1 MNNALPSIAKQE
13 ELDRIVAYL
22 DVNLGFITELL
33 QADLRLFVRQDEKIV
48 LYNYYQSNRDSLYMD
63 AHNIDKTKGKT
74 LDAHKDIFVHKAFE
88 HGRPVIGQYGLVIN
102 NRPIQEF
109 AYPIVFP
116 SDNGTKEVVA
126 VIAVERD
133 IYLTRANLGQHWD
146 LIADNLIKSLQE
158 RINTNQTQVR
168 FPLISLGEGL
178 IIVRKPSTIFFINPF
193 AIHLLSELGGHH
205 SSQFVGRSLD
215 ELFAAS
221 VRKARGKNPRAAI
234 SHIEEISLSRR
245 TVVLRYIDI
254 NSEISVILIK
264 DISEIKIK
272 DTLLREIH
280 HRVKNNIQTVSSLL
294 RMQSRRYPELKEA
307 FNEAISRTSSISLVH
322 ETLSTSEDVEQVDFG
337 NLAGT
342 IIREVVASFGMPN
355 LKLNFNC
362 PEKVFV
368 ISEKATSLALVL
380 NELLSNSL
388 EHAGPNLTEININL
402 QSDHDRP
409 GKLPHTQDLLLIV
422 EDNGQGFPAD
432 FNYKTNNGLGW
443 EIVRNLAEDSLGGE
457 VTIETRKSGGARVR
471 LRLPSII
478 LAN

>member
-1 MNNALPSIAKQE
+1 MTPSIAKQE
-13 ELDRIVAYL
+13 ELDRLVAYL

-33 QADLRLFVRQDEKIV
+33 QADIRLFIRQADGKIA

-63 AHNIDKTKGKT
+63 AHNLDKTKGKT

-109 AYPIVFP
+109 AYPIVMP
-116 SDNGTKEVVA
+116 DDSKEVVA

-133 IYLTRANLGQHWD
+133 IYLTRASLGQHWD
-146 LIADNLIKSLQE
+146 SIADNLVRSLQE
-158 RINTNQTQVR
+158 RINTKQTQVR
-168 FPLISLGEGL
+168 FPLISLGEGV
-178 IIVRKPSTIFFINPF
+178 IIVRKPSNIFFISPF

-205 SSQFVGRSLD
+205 SNQFVGRSLD
-215 ELFAAS
+215 ELFAGCL
-221 VRKARGKNPRAAI
+221 RKSRGKNPRAAI
-234 SHIEEISLSRR
+234 AQIEEVSLARR

-254 NSEISVILIK
+254 NAEISVVLIK

-322 ETLSTSEDVEQVDFG
+322 ETLSTAEDIEQVDFG
-337 NLAGT
+337 SLAGT
-342 IIREVVASFGMPN
+342 IIREVVASFGVQD
-355 LKLNFNC
+355 LKLNFHC
-362 PEKVFV
+362 PEKVFI
-368 ISEKATSLALVL
+368 ISEKATNLALVL

-388 EHAGPNLTEININL
+388 EHAGSSLGEININL
-402 QSDHDRP
+402 YAEP
-409 GKLPHTQDLLLIV
+409 GKLPHTQDLLLVV
-422 EDNGQGFPAD
+422 EDNGKGFPEGFD
-432 FNYKTNNGLGW
+432 YKTNSGLGW
-443 EIVRNLAEDSLGGE
+443 EIVRNLAEDSLGAE
-457 VTIETRKSGGARVR
+457 VTLENRKSGGARVK

-478 LAN
+478 LTN